1 MYNKITLIIN
11 LHFIISIF
19 ANFVL
24 ILLDK
29 CMFGRFSV
37 IRFHNLSISKTLFFM
52 LGFLKG

>member
-37 IRFHNLSISKTLFFM
+37 IRFHNLSKSKTLFFM